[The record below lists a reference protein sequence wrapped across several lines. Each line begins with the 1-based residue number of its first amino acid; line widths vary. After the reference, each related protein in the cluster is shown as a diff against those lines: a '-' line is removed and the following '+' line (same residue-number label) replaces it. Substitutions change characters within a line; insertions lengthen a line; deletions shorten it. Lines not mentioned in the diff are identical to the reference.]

1 MKRRSRSAAPGCG
14 AAKPTYR
21 CTATGATAERTP
33 TRPDFQ
39 RLMADVESG
48 RVSKIIVY
56 KLDRMSR
63 SVLDFEL
70 TYRELKRHHVDF
82 VSATEDFD
90 TTSITGRSGAPGDTH
105 IRAAG
110 A

>member
-1 MKRRSRSAAPGCG
+1 MPRQA
-14 AAKPTYR
+14 
-21 CTATGATAERTP
+21 AERRNRRTGVLRRGYSGKN
-33 TRPDFQ
+33 TNRPDFQ

-90 TTSITGRSGAPGDTH
+90 TTSITGEAVLRGDTH